1 MVKRQKY
8 PLSLQYPFLILLY
21 SVSCWLERGQRAQ
34 AGERPARGA
43 QEQAAGVA
51 SVQAR
56 ASPRRAARRG
66 LEGGGGDCVGRRRP
80 GDWGGHVQDRALC
93 RDLLPHGISH
103 LFSLATKER
112 PPFPIQVPISPF
124 NPSMLLSSNRQAKW
138 LHLLRSGISE
148 QSKQAECISLACFNF
163 SHRQALNPP
172 PKLMGT

>member
-1 MVKRQKY
+1 M
-8 PLSLQYPFLILLY
+8 
-21 SVSCWLERGQRAQ
+21 
-34 AGERPARGA
+34 
-43 QEQAAGVA
+43 
-51 SVQAR
+51 QAR

-172 PKLMGT
+172 PQIDGHLRPSF